1 MLKTSRE
8 NMLKTSRENML
19 KIPRENM
26 LGTNQVLEWM
36 HRDDLG

>member
-1 MLKTSRE
+1 MLKTPRENMLKIPRE
-8 NMLKTSRENML
+8 NMLKT
-19 KIPRENM
+19 PRENM